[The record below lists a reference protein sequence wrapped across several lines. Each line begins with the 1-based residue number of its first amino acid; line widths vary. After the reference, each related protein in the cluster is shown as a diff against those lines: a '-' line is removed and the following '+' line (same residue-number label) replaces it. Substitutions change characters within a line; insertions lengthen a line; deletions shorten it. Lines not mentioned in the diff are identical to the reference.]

1 MGLLPLPLDLSE
13 NWFDRSFLNHIN
25 VMQVNFYPELVKEYL
40 ANQLRA
46 SAHSD
51 YGSLSLLLKVEREF
65 GLDP

>member
-1 MGLLPLPLDLSE
+1 MGLLPLLLDLSE
-13 NWFDRSFLNHIN
+13 NWFDRSILNHIN

-51 YGSLSLLLKVEREF
+51 YGSLSLLLEDEGEL